1 MNKCLWWQLK
11 FVNRTTKTNEEQII
25 QAVEQD
31 VEITY
36 KYYEIA
42 LKNEQIDSV
51 NTIEEAEELVN
62 KVKEENKEQEHQR
75 YERRK
80 HIDDREL
87 NDYIVRQKRVAEN
100 LEDYCINREQLK
112 EIQKIVSTCT
122 KTQQRRFYLNRI
134 CGYNYTEI
142 ARIEGCNL
150 ISVRESVLTV
160 LKKLKNL
167 KKI

>member
-1 MNKCLWWQLK
+1 MRK
-11 FVNRTTKTNEEQII
+11 
-25 QAVEQD
+25 
-31 VEITY
+31 VEI
-36 KYYEIA
+36 K
-42 LKNEQIDSV
+42 DSDGKMV
-51 NTIEEAEELVN
+51 SVEVSEEVYDVLQ
-62 KVKEENKEQEHQR
+62 EENKQKEHQR
-75 YERRK
+75 YEKRK

-87 NDYIVRQKRVAEN
+87 SDYIVHQKRVAEN

-160 LKKLKNL
+160 LKNL